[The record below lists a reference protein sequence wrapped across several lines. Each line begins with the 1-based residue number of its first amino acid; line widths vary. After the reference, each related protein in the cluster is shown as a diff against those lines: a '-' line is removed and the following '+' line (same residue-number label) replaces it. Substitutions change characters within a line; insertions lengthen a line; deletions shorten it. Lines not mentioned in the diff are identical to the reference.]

1 MSSFGKIAIL
11 GPGLLGGSLALAA
24 MERKLA
30 SKVVLW
36 GRRAEV
42 VEEAQKLK
50 AADVAT
56 TGLTDA
62 VEDADVILLCTP
74 VGVMADL
81 VRSFLPVLKP
91 TALVTDV
98 GSVKVRVEEE
108 LAPLLKGKA
117 RWIGSHPM
125 AGSDQAGLSAA
136 QPKLFNGATCILT
149 PTAETE
155 PSALAEARALWEAL
169 GTRVTELDPATHD
182 ARVGKISHL
191 PHLIAAILVESADF
205 ESLLLAGSGFR
216 DTTRVAAGPAPMWTE
231 ILLSNREAVL
241 DGLDSFL
248 VRAAAAREALST
260 GNAARLNEFLQRAN
274 AVRSSLK

>member
-50 AADVAT
+50 AAHVAT
-56 TGLTDA
+56 TGLTEA
-62 VEDADVILLCTP
+62 IEDADVILLCTP

-155 PSALAEARALWEAL
+155 PSALAEARALWEAF
-169 GTRVTELDPATHD
+169 GARVTELDPATHD
-182 ARVGKISHL
+182 SRVGKISHL

-260 GNAARLNEFLQRAN
+260 GNAAKLNEFLQRAN
-274 AVRSSLK
+274 AVRCSLK